1 MIPVTNQILTRAG
14 PVTAVPNAA
23 EAASA
28 LAISPASDLPPVT
41 EPSAGEAATLGRGD
55 IGAAQD
61 APDRGQQRRP
71 AAAADNPDAP
81 QDRAVFRA
89 KAIRLLTTAY
99 HDDESFQ
106 RALKLGTIVIHAIT
120 EQGEPEM
127 QPELTYALYRQG
139 ALQGTQAAIA
149 PRAGRSV
156 TSVGPRDFIAWWPK

>member
-23 EAASA
+23 DTAGA
-28 LAISPASDLPPVT
+28 LPISPASGLPPVT
-41 EPSAGEAATLGRGD
+41 EPSAGNAATPGRGD

-61 APDRGQQRRP
+61 APDRDRQRRP
-71 AAAADNPDAP
+71 SPAADNPDAP

-106 RALKLGTIVIHAIT
+106 RAVKLGTIVIHAIT
-120 EQGEPEM
+120 DQGEPEM

-139 ALQGTQAAIA
+139 ALQGAQAAVA
-149 PRAGRSV
+149 PRAV